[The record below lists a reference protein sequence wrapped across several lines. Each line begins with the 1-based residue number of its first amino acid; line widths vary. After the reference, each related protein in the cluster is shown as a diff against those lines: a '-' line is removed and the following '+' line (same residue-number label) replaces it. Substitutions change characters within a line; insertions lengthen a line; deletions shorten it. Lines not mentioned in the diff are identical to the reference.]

1 MTSETYSCLFL
12 PCNRSDTIANH
23 FYCSLIYRSL
33 IPLDRERIITSHGLA
48 IKSQRLSI
56 PPPSPVDAPYTC
68 CIFLLCLRELWC
80 SGWAAFAVWQA
91 TTKIGLSNVSLSIA
105 VCGDQRN
112 WQIQRSIHFWSIWC
126 CDLQDP
132 FPHDHASSFSW
143 IRRFPIVSF
152 WIKRQPFL
160 PLMKLSISASRF
172 QSYYIDALN
181 W

>member
-1 MTSETYSCLFL
+1 MPFSPLQSVRHDCKSLLLFVNLSFLNTTRSRKNYNKSRSSNQKPTPFYL
-12 PCNRSDTIANH
+12 P
-23 FYCSLIYRSL
+23 
-33 IPLDRERIITSHGLA
+33 
-48 IKSQRLSI
+48 

-132 FPHDHASSFSW
+132 FPHDHAPSFSW
-143 IRRFPIVSF
+143 IHRFPIMSL